1 MFSFQEVEKLSSRL
15 NQLEERAEELDR
27 SILTSDWSN
36 DRLKLFEWLILSIF
50 NFGQEAEPEDLQH
63 RAHQRQEPEEEYR
76 AGGGGHQAGDGAH
89 QARGHG
95 EANNIKLTDKS
106 VKFLSTVQT
115 FILYLFK
122 LAFWLDVFV
131 ELVIRSRIWPPIS
144 MGNALDS
151 VEDVSWF
158 IKLDDVIASRHAVY
172 THCNIVLGRVQL

>member
-36 DRLKLFEWLILSIF
+36 DSILTSDWSNDRLKLFEWFILSIF

-95 EANNIKLTDKS
+95 EANIK
-106 VKFLSTVQT
+106 QT
-115 FILYLFK
+115 EK
-122 LAFWLDVFV
+122 
-131 ELVIRSRIWPPIS
+131 
-144 MGNALDS
+144 
-151 VEDVSWF
+151 
-158 IKLDDVIASRHAVY
+158 
-172 THCNIVLGRVQL
+172 